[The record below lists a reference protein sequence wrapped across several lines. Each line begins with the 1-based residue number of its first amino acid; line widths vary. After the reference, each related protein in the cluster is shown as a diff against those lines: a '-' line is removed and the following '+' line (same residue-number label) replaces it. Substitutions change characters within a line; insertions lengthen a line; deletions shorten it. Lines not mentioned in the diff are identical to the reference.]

1 MYCKKCGYKLEEDAK
16 VCPFCNHKVDEE
28 IVKYEE
34 KQIVKE
40 ETIGNNDNGLVNYE
54 KIDNEAAMSDVR
66 TSLGYVNLKTK
77 FWHHVLIACGGYLL
91 MNLIFSVV
99 GSAILSGYMNK
110 GYNFDCIMHATTT
123 SEMYAC
129 PIEQL
134 SPYLFVS
141 SIGQVIGELGIVLVV
156 LLIFIKYLKTFVSE
170 IKDRETWKWFGIGLA
185 IMYGGNYLYNII
197 LTLLELNSTS
207 SNQDAV
213 NEMIFN
219 NPVLGF
225 LFVVVAAPIFEEII
239 FRFGVFRAFTGKGKK
254 LEIVGIVV
262 TTILFAGIHM
272 VSTFEEA
279 FAVPGSPNYELL
291 KSDLLS
297 LPVYLI
303 GAFGLTFAYY
313 KSKNFMT
320 PIVMHMTYNCLSF
333 IAIMSLGNMD
343 LEGVE
348 AIVRF
353 LPLLI

>member
-16 VCPFCNHKVDEE
+16 VCPFCNHKVNEE
-28 IVKYEE
+28 IIRHEE
-34 KQIVKE
+34 KKIVE
-40 ETIGNNDNGLVNYE
+40 ETVVENADNGLVNYE
-54 KIDNEAAMSDVR
+54 KIDNEAAMSNIR
-66 TSLGYVNLKTK
+66 TPLGYVNLKTK

-91 MNLIFSVV
+91 MNIIFSVV
-99 GSAILSGYMNK
+99 GSALLASYMNK
-110 GYNFDCIMHATTT
+110 GYTFDCIMNATT
-123 SEMYAC
+123 SSAMYAC
-129 PIEQL
+129 PIEEL
-134 SPYLFVS
+134 GPYLLVS
-141 SIGQVIGELGIVLVV
+141 SIGQVVGEIGLALIVLF
-156 LLIFIKYLKTFVSE
+156 IFIKYVKTFVLE
-170 IKDRETWKWFGIGLA
+170 AKDKKTWKWFGTGLA
-185 IMYGGNYLYNII
+185 IMYGGNYAYNII
-197 LTLLELNSTS
+197 LTLLQLNSTS

-279 FAVPGSPNYELL
+279 FAVPGEVNYELL

-297 LPVYLI
+297 LPIYLI

-320 PIVMHMTYNCLSF
+320 PVAIHMTYNCISF
-333 IAIMSLGNMD
+333 IAIMSLGNMN